1 MGTLTANYSLNLL
14 SDDFWF
20 GSPDYQ
26 QVWFGSNQVTFY
38 EPDLSTA
45 DWHGVFDISSS
56 GDLVGGTV
64 ESFELRDY

>member
-20 GSPDYQ
+20 GSPEFLE
-26 QVWFGSNQVTFY
+26 VSFNESQVTFY
-38 EPDLSTA
+38 EPDLSTPY
-45 DWHGVFDISSS
+45 WHGIFDISSS